1 MFTFTGMTHARGTV
15 EFLMVLPALVA
26 MLVAPTIRQASAAAE
41 TTGGHI
47 RVLHET
53 PVSPAADI
61 PQNVRDECHALGK
74 EMPNAIVR
82 ASRRVTLVQTPK
94 ELMEKNGKYLFVEI
108 TQVKAKGAG
117 ALTGPKHLIV
127 RGSLIENGKEI
138 ANFEGDKGTLG
149 AKGTCSTLDKAEKD
163 LGADIGRW
171 LEHPKP
177 NDRLGQ

>member
-1 MFTFTGMTHARGTV
+1 MMQARGTV
-15 EFLMVLPALVA
+15 EFLVMLPALFA
-26 MLVAPTIRQASAAAE
+26 MLVAPTIRQASAEAAE
-41 TTGGHI
+41 GRI

-53 PVSPAADI
+53 PISPAADI
-61 PQNVRDECHALGK
+61 PENVRDECHALGK

-127 RGSLIENGKEI
+127 RGSLVENGKEI
-138 ANFEGDKGTLG
+138 ANFEGDKGTIA
-149 AKGTCSTLDKAEKD
+149 AKGTCSTLDTAEKD
-163 LGADIGRW
+163 LGTDIGRW